1 MQIILVFLKFI
12 SLYKKR
18 DFYIIQSMW
27 IINSFVQSL
36 SIYIYGFFLFLL
48 GSEFSDLKK
57 DFSFLGNNFLFLNS
71 INFNSFNYVVIFII
85 VFAIFSNL
93 FNFLLIKFSNFHFCK
108 TAEHIQ
114 YLLLKKYVEM
124 DYQSF
129 LNLGLDKKS
138 TVILMDSQK
147 LYNVLMSFGTFF
159 YNILNLGIIFSI
171 LIFVNVYITLF
182 VFLFIGG
189 MYLIF
194 SQLVSNK
201 LKYNSDIF
209 STLGTKKINLI
220 NVCLTGLRELKIYNM
235 IEFNLDRFK
244 QLTSKVAKSKAST
257 ATLSIAPR
265 YFIETFFFICIGV
278 LVFLINY
285 LNYFEKNLFV
295 YLLFLIISFSRLIPS
310 FQNLFGFY
318 SALQDSNVSFKKIHG
333 ELIHNS
339 YNEIIK
345 LKNTQEI
352 KKIKITP
359 NYLEFKN
366 TYFKYD
372 SNKEYILKDLN
383 IKFLKGDKIF
393 ISGETGS
400 GKSTF
405 LDIVSGLLKI
415 SKGRILI
422 NKNNNFKSLKDIL
435 NLSYVSQFPFLYNLS
450 IIENITLKKN
460 VEKKDLVLIIKIIK
474 ILELNDLVKSINDL
488 NKNIGDFG
496 NKISG
501 GQKQRLCIARALF
514 LNPEI
519 LILDESLNAVD
530 QKKRKIILKNIINVY
545 KKMIF
550 LYVSHDKLDS
560 TFFKKLILFKK
571 DKIIQTNKI
580 GLKI

>member
-1 MQIILVFLKFI
+1 MQSILVLLKFI
-12 SLYKKR
+12 TLYKKR
-18 DFYIIQSMW
+18 HFYIIQSVW
-27 IINSFVQSL
+27 ILNSFVQSL
-36 SIYIYGFFLFLL
+36 NIYIYGFFLFLL
-48 GSEFSDLKK
+48 GTEFGGVKK
-57 DFSFLGNNFLFLNS
+57 DFSFLGNNFLFLNN
-71 INFNSFNYVVIFII
+71 INFNSFYYVVAFII

-93 FNFLLIKFSNFHFCK
+93 LNFLLIKFSNFHFCR
-108 TAEHIQ
+108 TAEHVQ

-138 TVILMDSQK
+138 SIILMDSQK

-171 LIFVNVYITLF
+171 LIFVNFQITLF
-182 VFLFIGG
+182 AFLFIGG

-194 SQLVSNK
+194 SQLVNKK

-220 NVCLTGLRELKIYNM
+220 NTCLSGLRELKIYNM
-235 IEFNLDRFK
+235 IEFNLDKFK
-244 QLTSKVAKSKAST
+244 QLTSEVAKSKAST
-257 ATLSIAPR
+257 ATLSVAPR
-265 YFIETFFFICIGV
+265 YFIETFFFICIGA
-278 LVFLINY
+278 LVFSINH
-285 LNYFEKNLFV
+285 LNYIEKSLFV
-295 YLLFLIISFSRLIPS
+295 YLLILIISFSRLIPS

-318 SALQDSNVSFKKIHG
+318 SILQDSDISFKKIHE

-339 YNEIIK
+339 YDK
-345 LKNTQEI
+345 LTKLNNTEEI
-352 KKIKITP
+352 KKIKIIP
-359 NYLEFKN
+359 NSLEFKN
-366 TYFKYD
+366 VYFKYAL
-372 SNKEYILKDLN
+372 NKKYIVKNLS

-393 ISGETGS
+393 IRGETGS

-422 NKNNNFKSLKDIL
+422 NKENNFKSLKDIL

-450 IIENITLKKN
+450 ILENITLKKN
-460 VEKKDLVLIIKIIK
+460 VEKKDLVLIYKIIK
-474 ILELNDLVKSINDL
+474 ILELNDLVKNINDL

-545 KKMIF
+545 KKMILF
-550 LYVSHDKLDS
+550 YVSHDKLDS
-560 TFFKKLILFKK
+560 VFFKKLILFEKN
-571 DKIIQTNKI
+571 KIISTHK
-580 GLKI
+580 

>member
-1 MQIILVFLKFI
+1 VQSILVLLKFI
-12 SLYKKR
+12 TLYKKR
-18 DFYIIQSMW
+18 HFYIIQSVW
-27 IINSFVQSL
+27 ILNSFVQSL
-36 SIYIYGFFLFLL
+36 NIYIYGFFLFLL
-48 GSEFSDLKK
+48 GTEFGGVKK
-57 DFSFLGNNFLFLNS
+57 DFSFLGNNFLFLNN
-71 INFNSFNYVVIFII
+71 INFNSFYYVVAFII

-93 FNFLLIKFSNFHFCK
+93 LNFLLIKFSNFHFCR
-108 TAEHIQ
+108 TAEHVQ

-138 TVILMDSQK
+138 SIILMDSQK

-171 LIFVNVYITLF
+171 LIFVNFQITLF
-182 VFLFIGG
+182 AFLFIGG

-194 SQLVSNK
+194 SQLVNKK

-220 NVCLTGLRELKIYNM
+220 NTCLSGLRELKIYNM
-235 IEFNLDRFK
+235 IEFNLDKFK
-244 QLTSKVAKSKAST
+244 QLTSEVAKSKAST
-257 ATLSIAPR
+257 ATLSVAPR
-265 YFIETFFFICIGV
+265 YFIETFFFICIGA
-278 LVFLINY
+278 LVFSINH
-285 LNYFEKNLFV
+285 LNYIEKSLFV
-295 YLLFLIISFSRLIPS
+295 YLLILIISFSRLIPS

-318 SALQDSNVSFKKIHG
+318 SILQDSDISFKKIHE

-339 YNEIIK
+339 YDK
-345 LKNTQEI
+345 LTKLNNTEEI
-352 KKIKITP
+352 KKIKIIP
-359 NYLEFKN
+359 NSLEFKN
-366 TYFKYD
+366 VYFKYAL
-372 SNKEYILKDLN
+372 NKKYIVKNLS

-393 ISGETGS
+393 IRGETGS

-422 NKNNNFKSLKDIL
+422 NKENNFKSLKDIL

-450 IIENITLKKN
+450 ILENITLKKN
-460 VEKKDLVLIIKIIK
+460 VEKKDLVLIYKIIK
-474 ILELNDLVKSINDL
+474 ILELNDLVKNINDL

-545 KKMIF
+545 KKMILF
-550 LYVSHDKLDS
+550 YVSHDKLDS
-560 TFFKKLILFKK
+560 VFFKKLILFEKN
-571 DKIIQTNKI
+571 KIISTHK
-580 GLKI
+580 